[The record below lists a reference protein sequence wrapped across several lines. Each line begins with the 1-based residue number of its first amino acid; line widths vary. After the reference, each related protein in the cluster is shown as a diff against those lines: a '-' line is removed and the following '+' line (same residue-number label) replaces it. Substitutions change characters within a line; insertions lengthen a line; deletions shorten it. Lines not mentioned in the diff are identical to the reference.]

1 MSETEVKQD
10 LSIDQ
15 EEEEENGLRRSN
27 ANETNDLCIKMR
39 NSLTYDDCAMKPM
52 NRNGKQEMK
61 PM

>member
-10 LSIDQ
+10 QRIDQ

-27 ANETNDLCIKMR
+27 ANETNDLCIKTR

>member
-10 LSIDQ
+10 LRIDQ

-27 ANETNDLCIKMR
+27 TNETNDLCIKTR

>member
-1 MSETEVKQD
+1 MR
-10 LSIDQ
+10 IDQ

-27 ANETNDLCIKMR
+27 ANETNDLCIKTR